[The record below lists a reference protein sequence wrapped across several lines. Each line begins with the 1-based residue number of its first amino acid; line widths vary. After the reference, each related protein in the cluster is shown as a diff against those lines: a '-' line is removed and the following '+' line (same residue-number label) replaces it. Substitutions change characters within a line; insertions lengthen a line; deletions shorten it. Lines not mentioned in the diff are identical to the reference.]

1 MRRRFICAIVSIC
14 IMISLLPGFAGA
26 AETPAFT
33 YTAGDGT
40 VSSCAHLADVF
51 AALNA
56 DATATAENPGT
67 ILQNADYIINSS
79 TPKLADTAVITEVQK
94 PFVWDLG
101 SHTVTTEPGFTLNA
115 SLMKNLTADHAGTI
129 RNGSINVTVSKN
141 LFQIGDTT
149 HAPKS
154 DLTFENVHVYSDG
167 APFYLSY
174 ADGCKLTL
182 DGGSFI
188 AKTSSNSKQTI
199 RMEVGLSQ
207 APTIRLLLKGGVLLE
222 KHGYYGYAVSLRNNS
237 APQVYILSATFSS
250 YATFIYSSTY
260 LEKTAVLLLAEGFP
274 ADVNAAAG
282 QEYRMAFMEFFT
294 KETFPTIYNPK
305 YQSSADSYRYTYKSS
320 DVTMVPI
327 TLQDCENGTLSYNHT
342 TGIAGHLLEFDVKPD
357 EGYSFSHLLVNG
369 ETWNTNRITVP
380 NAEAITVRAEFVK
393 ITDSDEDI
401 RQAILQTALA
411 YHYKGKY
418 VQYDSTAITMQHK
431 NSSGIG
437 RMTSGDSPEMASRDY
452 TVYSVC
458 SDFMYDIYKNV
469 LNYELMGTPRLC
481 RTYVMTQL
489 PKDYPAIVY
498 KYGGDAEKDLNAFY
512 ASEKLLQPGDIFVA
526 YKGSAGHAMMYAG
539 DIYGTGTDYIIH
551 CGGRKVD
558 METGADSVEANG
570 AIWVDKVSQ
579 YIYGKTATYN
589 AERYPDETFV
599 ILRPLNDPAIHRN
612 LTQAAKARLQYKGI
626 EAERFADVVK
636 YNSLTEE
643 QTVKITTT
651 VTNNGSTAFSGV
663 SVSEPM
669 PVGAKIVDSSI
680 SSGGVLSP
688 DGITWAVDV
697 PAGRSV
703 SVSYD
708 AVVTAEQ
715 GSSVTFPISSVST
728 LSTRELTFR
737 VGGEKLT
744 GENLA
749 TLNEI
754 AAGNIIFC
762 PDASQTEFASA
773 FYQEY
778 FGVELPLPA
787 TISQLQSTL
796 LEKVDVRDITEGNG
810 NQMWRP
816 RNRDSLSEQA
826 QKLYD
831 MVLPE
836 HFTGFSVYLGDD
848 PQAVPFSMAARNRV
862 LNFTEAS
869 YEPGDIILGYNKPD
883 MMELTEEKN
892 SFVYIYLGNGLVAAW
907 QDGSEAA
914 IQDFSSSIALCMRA
928 SFLLALRPS
937 LVYDDLNSRVSAET
951 YPTLDT
957 ACGFDV
963 QFTVTAG
970 GEDLYAVLS
979 KGDDTQTLPQSDWEK
994 TTAGYTVT
1002 YTDIAAKELADTV
1015 TLQVFDAKGMLLCEE
1030 TTRVCDSIISAM
1042 KAESNV
1048 AVSAMC
1054 QAMLEYGAAA
1064 QTFFGYNTESLASD
1078 VLDENATY
1086 LDAIRQQLS
1095 TYRTDESFV
1104 TGENPKLIRGSSM
1117 MLENSLSMRVYFKDS
1132 VKNVLVNGVETKLQA
1147 SKTPGYLYCQFQI
1160 TPEWFCDPITIEVK
1174 DGSTVLASA
1183 TESVASYCA
1192 RLYATGEASNAELA
1206 DAILTYCLAANVLW
1220 DV

>member
-1 MRRRFICAIVSIC
+1 MKRRFICFILSIC
-14 IMISLLPGFAGA
+14 MIISFLSGFAGA
-26 AETPAFT
+26 VDTAVFT

-40 VSSCAHLADVF
+40 VSSHAHLAEAF
-51 AALNA
+51 AALHA
-56 DATATAENPGT
+56 DASATAENPGR
-67 ILQNADYIINSS
+67 ILQNSDYVITSS
-79 TPKLADTAVITEVQK
+79 TPKMTDFAILAEVQK

-101 SHTVTTEPGFTLNA
+101 GYSITTETGFTLNA
-115 SLMKNLTADHAGTI
+115 SLMQNLAADHTGTV
-129 RNGSINVTVSKN
+129 RNGSISMAVSAN
-141 LFQIGDTT
+141 LFQIGDAT
-149 HAPKS
+149 HAPQS
-154 DLTFENVHVYSDG
+154 DLTFENVHVYSNG

-188 AKTSSNSKQTI
+188 AKTDANTKQTI
-199 RMEVGLSQ
+199 RMEAGLSQ
-207 APTIRLLLKGGVLLE
+207 TPRICLLLKGGVLLE
-222 KHGYYGYAVSLRNNS
+222 KQGYYGYAVSLRNNS
-237 APQVYILSATFSS
+237 VPQVYILSATFSS

-274 ADVNAAAG
+274 ADVKATAG

-294 KETFPTIYNPK
+294 KETLPTIYDPK
-305 YQSSADSYRYTYKSS
+305 YQSSASYYRYTYKSS

-327 TLQDCENGTLSYNHT
+327 TLQDCENGTLSCNHT

-369 ETWNTNRITVP
+369 ERWNTNRITVP

-431 NSSGIG
+431 NNSGIG

-489 PKDYPAIVY
+489 PKDYPTIVY
-498 KYGGDAEKDLNAFY
+498 KYGGDAEKDLDAFY

-636 YNSLTEE
+636 YNSLTEG
-643 QTVKITTT
+643 QTVKITVT
-651 VTNNGSTAFSGV
+651 VTNNGSAAFSGV

-669 PVGAKIVDSSI
+669 PVGAEIVDSSI

-688 DGITWAVDV
+688 DSITWAVDV

-754 AAGNIIFC
+754 AAGNIQFWS
-762 PDASQTEFASA
+762 DASQTEFASA
-773 FYQEY
+773 FYREY

-816 RNRDSLSEQA
+816 RNRASLSPEH

-836 HFTGFSVYLGDD
+836 HFTGFSVFLGSD

-883 MMELTEEKN
+883 MMELTEEAN
-892 SFVYIYLGNGLVAAW
+892 SFVYIYLDNGLVAAW

-937 LVYDDLNSRVSAET
+937 LAYDDLNQRISAEVSVS
-951 YPTLDT
+951 PDTLRGLDLQ
-957 ACGFDV
+957 FSV
-963 QFTVTAG
+963 QAEG
-970 GEDLYAVLS
+970 SGLYAVIT
-979 KGDDTQTLPQSDWEK
+979 KGEDVQTIPQSRWEK
-994 TTAGYTVT
+994 TAAGYTVT
-1002 YTDIAAKELADTV
+1002 YAGIAAKELADTV
-1015 TLQVFDAKGMLLCEE
+1015 TLQIFDANDILLWEQATDFC
-1030 TTRVCDSIISAM
+1030 SSAAQVM
-1042 KAESNV
+1042 AQTSDP

-1054 QAMLEYGAAA
+1054 QAILEYGAAA
-1064 QTFFGYNTESLASD
+1064 QTHFGHNTEKLATK
-1078 VLDENATY
+1078 VLDENAAY
-1086 LDAIRQQLS
+1086 LDGIRQQLPA
-1095 TYRTDESFV
+1095 YRKDESAV
-1104 TGENPKLIRGSSM
+1104 AGKEPKVIFGTSM
-1117 MLENSLSMRVYFKDS
+1117 VLENTPILRIYVSENAKTLLVDGAEMALVPAAGYQYCDIAQEPENFSSLM
-1132 VKNVLVNGVETKLQA
+1132 E
-1147 SKTPGYLYCQFQI
+1147 I
-1160 TPEWFCDPITIEVK
+1160 TVK
-1174 DGSTVLASA
+1174 DGDTVLAHA
-1183 TESVASYCA
+1183 KESVASYCA
-1192 RLYATGEASNAELA
+1192 RLYATGKEDCMALS
-1206 DAILTYCLAANVLW
+1206 DAILTYCIAAG
-1220 DV
+1220 DHSRA